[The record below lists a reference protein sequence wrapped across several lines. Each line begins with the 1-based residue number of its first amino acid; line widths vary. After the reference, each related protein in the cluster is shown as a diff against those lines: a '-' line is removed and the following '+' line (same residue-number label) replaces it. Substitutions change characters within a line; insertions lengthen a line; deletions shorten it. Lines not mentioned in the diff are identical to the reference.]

1 MNSIKQQLLRYW
13 LAMNATGMQS
23 GVHALKIYC
32 GVAGFHEA
40 SAIALPALT
49 VAALDLKQGALVF
62 AVAFGSAVLDF
73 LDANPVEKLFPQ
85 VRMDNLEKLNTELK
99 TQIETTEGGAK

>member
-1 MNSIKQQLLRYW
+1 MKSIQQQLLRYW
-13 LAMNATGMQS
+13 MAMNATALQS

-40 SAIALPALT
+40 SATVLPAWS

-62 AVAFGSAVLDF
+62 AVAFGSAILDY
-73 LDANPVEKLFPQ
+73 LDANPIGKLFPPVAGQ
-85 VRMDNLEKLNTELK
+85 
-99 TQIETTEGGAK
+99 G